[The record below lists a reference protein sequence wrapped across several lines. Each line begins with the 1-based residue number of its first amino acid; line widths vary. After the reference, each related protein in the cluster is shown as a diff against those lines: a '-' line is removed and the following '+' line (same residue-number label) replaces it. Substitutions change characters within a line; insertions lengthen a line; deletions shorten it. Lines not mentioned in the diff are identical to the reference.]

1 MLDIQYIRDN
11 PEKIRQA
18 TKDKGFDPFVVDELL
33 VADNARR
40 TLIQNVEGLR
50 AKKNKL
56 GKEQA
61 EEGKKLK
68 VELKELE
75 RDLDTA
81 TQKFNALMYRVPNPS
96 APDVKVGKEEDN
108 EVLRRVGTPRDFK
121 FAPRDHV
128 DLGALTGTIDISAG
142 TKVAES
148 GFYYVKGAGA
158 MLEFALIQYA
168 LKKLGAKGF
177 TPVITPNV
185 ANERS
190 IVGCGF
196 QARSDKERQIYHLE
210 GEDLDLI
217 ATAEITLVGQH
228 QDTTINAL
236 DLPKKYVGYSS
247 CYRYERGSY
256 GRDVRGILRVHE
268 FRKVEMVIF
277 CLPEDSDKIHEEMRE
292 IEEEIWQS
300 LDIPYQLVKM
310 ASGDLGSAASR
321 KYDLEAWMPSQG
333 RYREVTSTSN
343 TTDFQARRLGIKVRR
358 DGETEYLH
366 TLNGTIFAL
375 GRAMIAIYENYQ
387 NEDGSITVPKALQ
400 EYMGV
405 KTIPLSNL

>member
-228 QDTTINAL
+228 QDTTFNAL

-343 TTDFQARRLGIKVRR
+343 TTDFQARRLGIKLRR

-387 NEDGSITVPKALQ
+387 NEDGSIEVPKVLQ
-400 EYMGV
+400 EYMGTDLIKV
-405 KTIPLSNL
+405 VS